1 MLSINDGDE
10 HDNFD
15 MDAKQLKTGS
25 IQYTPKTG
33 DVSFI
38 MEVTG
43 KNQSK
48 PVTESVRSLRTRPSP
63 MPEGKAATTA
73 ASKTNQAQPAAGAP
87 PAAAQP
93 GAPANTTTPAEATPT
108 TLATPAKPAPKA
120 FDTGSLAQRLHPAN
134 ATEIADA
141 GLGAAPAQ
149 PAGVSVNPSLNVPF
163 GSAPAPVAPAPPSAK
178 KTTLSGGK
186 VASAQLLYRK
196 DPEYPTAARQMN
208 ARGNVVLEATIG
220 TDGRVVG
227 VKVISGHP
235 LLVQR
240 RQDSR
245 HAMALQADA
254 ARRATGGK
262 HHPNHSD
269 LQRHALGPGGQ
280 DAERESLPG
289 ACATG
294 MRRAGRLAMGHPALQ
309 LFLGQSRREGLGC
322 GLSRGTRPT
331 EPSGTAVNQREVL
344 PSD

>member
-1 MLSINDGDE
+1 
-10 HDNFD
+10 
-15 MDAKQLKTGS
+15 
-25 IQYTPKTG
+25 
-33 DVSFI
+33 
-38 MEVTG
+38 
-43 KNQSK
+43 
-48 PVTESVRSLRTRPSP
+48 
-63 MPEGKAATTA
+63 
-73 ASKTNQAQPAAGAP
+73 P

-235 LLVQR
+235 LLVQ
-240 RQDSR
+240 
-245 HAMALQADA
+245 A
-254 ARRATGGK
+254 AKTAVMQWRY
-262 HHPNHSD
+262 
-269 LQRHALGPGGQ
+269 
-280 DAERESLPG
+280 
-289 ACATG
+289 
-294 MRRAGRLAMGHPALQ
+294 
-309 LFLGQSRREGLGC
+309 
-322 GLSRGTRPT
+322 RPT
-331 EPSGTAVNQREVL
+331 LLDGQPVENTTQITLTFSATH
-344 PSD
+344 